1 MSEDNTAIS
10 YATAASSQTMYL
22 MDIRKHYN
30 YFEQLDRVTV
40 GAATQRIFL
49 SDPAFGLTPIT
60 GRMTGCYPVAAT
72 TKPKV
77 QFFTSP
83 WTEIVELPLAQSRA
97 S

>member
-60 GRMTGCYPVAAT
+60 VAAT

-83 WTEIVELPLAQSRA
+83 WTEIVELPLAQ
-97 S
+97 